1 VSDLRGDSDL
11 VLIGSGGHA
20 KVVLEAIR
28 ARNPDR
34 KVIILDDDPA
44 AAQRTVLGLE
54 VSGTRDWL
62 VANTWRG
69 RVALGIG
76 DNGARGELLHWLAER
91 GFEAETVVHPSAI
104 VGATADIGDGSF
116 LGAGSIV
123 LADATIGA
131 GAIVNT
137 GASVDHDCMVGAA
150 AHLGPGVRLCGNVT
164 VGAHSLVG
172 VGTAVRPGVSI
183 GANAVVGAGSAVVC
197 DLAAGG
203 TYAGCPARP
212 INR

>member
-1 VSDLRGDSDL
+1 MSDFRADSDL

-28 ARNPDR
+28 ARDPNR

-44 AAQRTVLGLE
+44 AAQRCVLGSE

-62 VANTWRG
+62 VDNTWSG

-76 DNGARGELLHWLAER
+76 DNRARAELLNWLAEH
-91 GFEAETVVHPSAI
+91 GFEAQTVVHPSAI
-104 VGATADIGDGSF
+104 VAGTADIGAGAF

-123 LADATIGA
+123 LADATVGA

-164 VGAHSLVG
+164 VGAESLIG
-172 VGTAVRPGVSI
+172 VGTAVRPGLSI
-183 GANAVVGAGSAVVC
+183 GANAIVGAGSAVVC
-197 DLAAGG
+197 DLEAGG
-203 TYAGCPARP
+203 TYVGCPARP